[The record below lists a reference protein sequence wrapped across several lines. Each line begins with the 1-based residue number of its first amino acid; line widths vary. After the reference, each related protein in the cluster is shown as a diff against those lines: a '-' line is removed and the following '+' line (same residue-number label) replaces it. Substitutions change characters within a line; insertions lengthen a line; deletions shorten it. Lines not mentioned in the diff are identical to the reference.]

1 MNVGSS
7 TAVLLLLGA
16 RSVAHFW
23 WHLKLTSVRLACN
36 FLIMLNSTHSSEVLT
51 NLKRKL
57 CRVVFSTKG
66 FSVGFGLGFV
76 FGIFVS
82 ITAVFYLSST
92 LSPLYHNQER
102 QQLLQNSVKMLADK
116 PIINKVSLKRHD
128 RILCW
133 VVTSPQTHSR
143 AELVKQTWGKRCD
156 RLLFMSSAQGKLL
169 KDLAFKIIK

>member
-1 MNVGSS
+1 MSVGSS

-23 WHLKLTSVRLACN
+23 WHWKLNSVRST
-36 FLIMLNSTHSSEVLT
+36 FWIMLNSSHSSEVLT
-51 NLKRKL
+51 NFKRKL
-57 CRVVFSTKG
+57 SRVVFSTKG

-76 FGIFVS
+76 FGILVS
-82 ITAVFYLSST
+82 ITVVFYLSST
-92 LSPLYHNQER
+92 LSPLYHNQEK
-102 QQLLQNSVKMLADK
+102 QQLLQYSVKTFADK
-116 PIINKVSLKRHD
+116 PISGVSLKRHD

-156 RLLFMSSAQGKLL
+156 RLLFMSSAQGKLH
-169 KDLAFKIIK
+169 KAAFFK

>member
-1 MNVGSS
+1 
-7 TAVLLLLGA
+7 
-16 RSVAHFW
+16 
-23 WHLKLTSVRLACN
+23 
-36 FLIMLNSTHSSEVLT
+36 MLNSIHSSEVLT
-51 NLKRKL
+51 NLKRKF

-92 LSPLYHNQER
+92 LSPPCHNQDK
-102 QQLLQNSVKMLADK
+102 QQFLQNSVKMFADK
-116 PIINKVSLKRHD
+116 PISGVSLKRHD

-133 VVTSPQTHSR
+133 VFTSPQTHSR

-156 RLLFMSSAQGKLL
+156 RLLFMSSAQGKLH
-169 KDLAFKIIK
+169 KAAFLE